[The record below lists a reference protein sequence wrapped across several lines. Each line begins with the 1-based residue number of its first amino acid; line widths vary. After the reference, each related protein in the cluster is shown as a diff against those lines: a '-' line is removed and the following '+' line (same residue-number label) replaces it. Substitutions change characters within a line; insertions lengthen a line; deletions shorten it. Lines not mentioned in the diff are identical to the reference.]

1 MFVWAKWCPIHIM
14 LLFWGGGCRLV
25 SYASNVASFSVLPIL
40 MYPVLPVSLYC
51 PFLCIQ
57 CCQFLCITHSYVS
70 NVASF
75 SVLSILVVL
84 CLMYPVLP
92 VSLYCPFLCIQCCQF
107 LCIVHSYV
115 SNVASF
121 SVLSILMY
129 PMLPVSLY
137 CPFLCPS
144 VFSNVSLYIKISN
157 FQVKKCRMNTNG
169 YCMTYIFFL
178 FWNWLY
184 VFGIFQGFFPSF
196 CVCLKYFLSCNWV
209 IFCHNKWVE
218 INCCFIMTVS

>member
-1 MFVWAKWCPIHIM
+1 
-14 LLFWGGGCRLV
+14 
-25 SYASNVASFSVLPIL
+25 

-84 CLMYPVLP
+84 CLMYPMLP

-121 SVLSILMY
+121 SVLSILIY

-137 CPFLCPS
+137 CPFLCIQCCQ
-144 VFSNVSLYIKISN
+144 FWQHWIHKNGQYRETGNTGYIRHKTT
-157 FQVKKCRMNTNG
+157 RMDNTEKLA
-169 YCMTYIFFL
+169 TL
-178 FWNWLY
+178 D
-184 VFGIFQGFFPSF
+184 
-196 CVCLKYFLSCNWV
+196 
-209 IFCHNKWVE
+209 
-218 INCCFIMTVS
+218 T